1 MTRRCPT
8 RSRTYKASR
17 MDVKST
23 YRLYVGIATA
33 GRRDILSASVQQL
46 AKQLRLPD
54 KLIICPAEEQDCD
67 RCALDSLPFPV
78 GIVFGP
84 RGLTSQRNA
93 IIASC
98 SDADAV
104 VFFDDDFYPA
114 PSYLAEVENMLI
126 RYPDVVIARGRLL
139 ADGVCGPG
147 LDHKEA
153 LGMLESS
160 RATSPEETAISD
172 IYGVYGC
179 NMTLR
184 MATVLAHGVRFDE
197 NLPLYG
203 WLEDIDFSRSV
214 ASYGRIIMNRRL
226 YGVHLGTKRGR
237 TSGVKFGYSQIANP
251 IYMLRKGTMNRSY
264 AFRHMGR
271 NVASN
276 IAKFIVPEPWVD
288 RRGRLKGNAIAC
300 FDLICGRLH
309 PRNVLHLD

>member
-1 MTRRCPT
+1 MK
-8 RSRTYKASR
+8 TYLAEAQLR
-17 MDVKST
+17 H
-23 YRLYVGIATA
+23 LNLAVGIATT
-33 GRRDILSASVQQL
+33 GRPEQAMLTL
-46 AKQLRLPD
+46 KQVARQERLPD
-54 KLIICPAEEQDCD
+54 GVIICPADAD
-67 RCALDSLPFPV
+67 DFDHAAAASLPFHV
-78 GIVFGP
+78 EIVLGP
-84 RGLTSQRNA
+84 RGLTAQRNA

-114 PSYLAEVENMLI
+114 PSYLAEAEYMLI

-147 LDHKEA
+147 LEHEEA
-153 LGMLESS
+153 LGMLESIPAS
-160 RATSPEETAISD
+160 PPEETAISD

-184 MATVLAHGVRFDE
+184 MAPILAHGVRFDE

-203 WLEDIDFSRSV
+203 WLEDIDFSRSM

-251 IYMLRKGTMNRSY
+251 IYMLRKGTMTASY
-264 AFRHMGR
+264 AFRHMAR

-276 IAKFIVPEPWVD
+276 IAKVLAPEPWVD
-288 RRGRLKGNAIAC
+288 RRGRLKGNAVAC
-300 FDLICGRLH
+300 VDLVRGRLH
-309 PRNVLHLD
+309 PTNILRLD